1 MPKRPS
7 AKSLKYVIMCIN
19 IVIQPAEV
27 KCFVLCYPQEI
38 VTALKG
44 KKNIVPVTDNFVW
57 PSPDSLPEDMNT
69 ILKFNGIKWV
79 NTLPD

>member
-1 MPKRPS
+1 MPKHPS
-7 AKSLKYVIMCIN
+7 ANTLKYVIRCIN
-19 IVIQPAEV
+19 IVNQPCED
-27 KCFVLCYPQEI
+27 KHFDLCYPQEI
-38 VTALKG
+38 VTALNG

-57 PSPDSLPEDMNT
+57 PDPASLPEDMSS